1 VRLLI
6 LCAVGWLIL
15 RGSQKVT
22 RWFRVRDTGLI
33 DALIEANAYTYR
45 PGMEAV
51 DYALRDRTTA
61 KRKLV
66 EDKLAEHRRR
76 LEMPVIH
83 GLERVPA
90 RRTGTEDA

>member
-22 RWFRVRDTGLI
+22 RWFRVRDTSVI
-33 DALIEANAYTYR
+33 DALIEANSYTYR

-51 DYALRDRTTA
+51 DYELRDRTRHRREQVA
-61 KRKLV
+61 A
-66 EDKLAEHRRR
+66 KLAEYQKR
-76 LEMPVIH
+76 LEKPIIH
-83 GLERVPA
+83 AVVDIHA
-90 RRTGTEDA
+90 RRDGTEDA